1 MCMLQMCDIFLPSHD
16 ITKTIYKIS
25 QKGSI
30 LIGVEINEFS
40 YKLSILKTLRNT
52 ETNLKKI

>member
-1 MCMLQMCDIFLPSHD
+1 MLQMCDIFLPSDD